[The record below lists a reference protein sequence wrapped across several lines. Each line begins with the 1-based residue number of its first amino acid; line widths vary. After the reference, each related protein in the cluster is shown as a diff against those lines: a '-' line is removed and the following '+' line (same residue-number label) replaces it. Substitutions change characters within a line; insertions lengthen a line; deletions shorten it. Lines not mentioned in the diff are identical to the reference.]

1 MAAIRSVQLGMF
13 QNILLASHG
22 TEGAIAAEDM
32 ALRICAAAGHIDHLV
47 VVPEFWRNMTGDDW
61 LNNGATRD
69 RFRDYLDDALRQDID
84 QQCQRVNQKAS
95 DRELTCQHIVL
106 LGEPEES
113 LLHQARTHAYDLI
126 VIGSPRRGGK
136 SGLRST
142 MLTKKLVHVLETALL
157 IVPHPG
163 QNTLK

>member
-1 MAAIRSVQLGMF
+1 MF
-13 QNILLASHG
+13 QYILLASHG

-32 ALRICAAAGHIDHLV
+32 ALRICTPAGRIDHLV
-47 VVPEFWRNMTGDDW
+47 VVPEFWWNMTGDDW

-69 RFRDYLDDALRQDID
+69 RFRDYLDDTLRQDID
-84 QQCQRVNQKAS
+84 QQCQRVSQKAS
-95 DRELTCQHIVL
+95 DRGLICQHVVL
-106 LGEPEES
+106 LGEPEKA
-113 LLHQARTHAYDLI
+113 LLRQARTHAYDLI
-126 VIGSPRRGGK
+126 VMGSPRQGGK

-142 MLTKKLVHVLETALL
+142 MLTKKLVHRLETALL

>member
-1 MAAIRSVQLGMF
+1 MF

-84 QQCQRVNQKAS
+84 QQCQRVSQKAS
-95 DRELTCQHIVL
+95 DRGLTCQHVVL

-113 LLHQARTHAYDLI
+113 LLHQARTHTYDLI
-126 VIGSPRRGGK
+126 VIGSPRPGGK
-136 SGLRST
+136 PGLRST
-142 MLTKKLVHVLETALL
+142 MLTKKLAHVLETALL
-157 IVPHPG
+157 IVPHPR
-163 QNTLK
+163 QNTFK

>member
-1 MAAIRSVQLGMF
+1 MF
-13 QNILLASHG
+13 QYILLASHG

-32 ALRICAAAGHIDHLV
+32 ALRICTPAGRIDHLV

-69 RFRDYLDDALRQDID
+69 RFRDYLDDTLRQDID
-84 QQCQRVNQKAS
+84 QQCQRVSQKAS
-95 DRELTCQHIVL
+95 DRGLTCQHVVL
-106 LGEPEES
+106 LGEPEKA
-113 LLHQARTHAYDLI
+113 LLRQARTHAYDLI
-126 VIGSPRRGGK
+126 VMGSPRQGGK

-142 MLTKKLVHVLETALL
+142 MLTKKLVHRLETALL

>member
-1 MAAIRSVQLGMF
+1 MF
-13 QNILLASHG
+13 QYILLASHG

-32 ALRICAAAGHIDHLV
+32 ALRICTPAGRIDRLV

-69 RFRDYLDDALRQDID
+69 RFRDYLDDTLRQDID
-84 QQCQRVNQKAS
+84 QQCQRVSQKAS
-95 DRELTCQHIVL
+95 DRGLTCQHVVL
-106 LGEPEES
+106 LGEPEKA
-113 LLHQARTHAYDLI
+113 LLRQARTHAYDLI
-126 VIGSPRRGGK
+126 VMGSPRPGGK

-142 MLTKKLVHVLETALL
+142 MLTKKLAHRLETALL